1 MDFAKILIITIA
13 EKQFL
18 YAKNNI
24 FDADRS
30 VVSLRGNFLSI
41 WLWAY
46 KTEVDVYTGNTAA
59 QNKVQW
65 CFLKATFTLVHV
77 WCKIDIDWNN

>member
-1 MDFAKILIITIA
+1 MFIRLITDFAKILIITIA

-18 YAKNNI
+18 YAKDNI

-41 WLWAY
+41 WL
-46 KTEVDVYTGNTAA
+46 
-59 QNKVQW
+59 
-65 CFLKATFTLVHV
+65 
-77 WCKIDIDWNN
+77 